1 MGYHIYYGGGPRDL
15 HYRDDE
21 MKAWALAW
29 EMAEEMAMNT
39 GINPDILGEY
49 RQEDRMG
56 ICPEGSDGA
65 YWPIVEG

>member
-15 HYRDDE
+15 HYAVTEDE
-21 MKAWALAW
+21 AWAMAW
-29 EMAEEMAMNT
+29 DMARDMAADE
-39 GINPDILGEY
+39 GIAPETLGEY